1 MHLLDLIYT
10 FIIYT
15 FRVLVNSFSEKVF
28 CLLYFLEIT
37 IIRSIKYVIITL

>member
-15 FRVLVNSFSEKVF
+15 LRVLVNSFSKKVF
-28 CLLYFLEIT
+28 MLLYFLEIT